1 MNASS
6 AATVQRAP
14 RKGKKALAWL
24 FQVYFFR
31 ACSFLDSATKS
42 RHVLMYKT
50 KTSFRGLSGPSWLAP
65 LVLASDQ
72 LHTGFSR
79 YPLTNNKHSNNWT
92 DKDLKSDPRIIL
104 RLNKMIELQNFIN
117 GVFVE
122 SPSKDNF
129 IERYKQ

>member
-1 MNASS
+1 
-6 AATVQRAP
+6 
-14 RKGKKALAWL
+14 
-24 FQVYFFR
+24 
-31 ACSFLDSATKS
+31 
-42 RHVLMYKT
+42 MYKT